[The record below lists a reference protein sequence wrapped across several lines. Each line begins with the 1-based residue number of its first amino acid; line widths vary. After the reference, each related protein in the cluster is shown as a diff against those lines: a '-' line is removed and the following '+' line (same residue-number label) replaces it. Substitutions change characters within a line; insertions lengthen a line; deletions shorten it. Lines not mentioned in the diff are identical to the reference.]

1 MKKPVQITNKSKN
14 FTNFQFTK
22 FPIHLVL
29 LLFFSAVFSFTA
41 NAQENTTI
49 TDIVPPPLALIS
61 KGETEQLNAE
71 ADMKKRTELA
81 LELMAH
87 RLKKAE
93 TFSNEKKYQ
102 ESLDELGGFQ
112 AIMRDALKYLQRSN
126 TGNKKVLSNFK
137 RFEINLRGFVP
148 RLELVRRVMPQK
160 FGFHVV
166 QLMKSVRKAR
176 SNAVEPLFDDNVVSD
191 N

>member
-1 MKKPVQITNKSKN
+1 MTEPVQITNKSKN
-14 FTNFQFTK
+14 FTKFQFTK
-22 FPIHLVL
+22 YPIRFVL
-29 LLFFSAVFSFTA
+29 LLLFSACFSLTA
-41 NAQENTTI
+41 DAQEINDVK
-49 TDIVPPPLALIS
+49 DIVPPPLALIS
-61 KGETEQLNAE
+61 KGETDQLNAE
-71 ADMKKRTELA
+71 ADMKKRTQLS
-81 LELMAH
+81 LDLMEN

-93 TFSNEKKYQ
+93 SFSNEKKFQ

-112 AIMRDALKYLQRSN
+112 AIMRDALKYLQRRD
-126 TGNKKVLSNFK
+126 TGSKKVFNNFK

-148 RLELVRRVMPQK
+148 RLELMRRVMPEK

-176 SNAVEPLFDDNVVSD
+176 TNAVEPLFDDTVVSD